1 MKYPPNSPAAFI
13 WIVLVSLQL
22 CWIAWP
28 YRFAEALPL
37 EDEIQSLP
45 LWDGPLPSPQFSGY
59 LNGTDGCNT
68 KVNGPFCYIHY
79 WFCLAEDGTSSYH
92 NHHPVVVWLNGGPG
106 SSSILGL
113 LQELGP
119 LLINATGDGFMENPF
134 SWTRIPANVLVLES
148 PVGVGY
154 SYCSAQEYSD
164 QICQNTDRYT
174 ASTARAAIVDF
185 FREKFPEFRSN
196 PFFITGE
203 SYAGV
208 YVPTLTYELIQY
220 NRQAAQHNETV
231 VNLKGIAVG
240 DPCTDNEAQADSMDA
255 LWYGNKYGLVDDQ
268 IFDVLWNTCEIRIPT
283 ALRTGRVQIRHSSNV
298 QNSYLRNRKKELQQ
312 QIKAYALRQLSSW
325 VNSSKAGDV
334 CDLAWKKF
342 LFSSSNALS
351 QGWDQL
357 YVDDY
362 SLYAFVSN
370 DEDDAMQQY
379 MNRPD
384 VREALH
390 VTQTPN
396 VEEWPYPRSGF
407 DYTKEYNACNDDA
420 INTDALSMIDFYRK
434 IVPVLPAGVWIY
446 NGDTDPCVS
455 YEGTRTA
462 VKRIGY
468 PELDGGGYRQWF
480 YNHTA
485 VSCQLL
491 QEKAI
496 MFGPNLVSQNAGIQM
511 GGEVVQYE
519 SGLSFLTIHG
529 SGHMVPQ
536 FRPQAAFHFVSK
548 FLHYQALSPLLP
560 TNASLLEFT
569 DAEFDAAMEDWT
581 VKAKSSP
588 YVVP

>member
-1 MKYPPNSPAAFI
+1 MNYRSVLPTALI
-13 WIVLVSLQL
+13 WIALVSCHLL
-22 CWIAWP
+22 LLSWRLT
-28 YRFAEALPL
+28 YALPL
-37 EDEIQSLP
+37 DDEIRSLP
-45 LWDGPLPSPQFSGY
+45 LWEGPLPSPQFSGY
-59 LNGTDGCNT
+59 LNGTDGCNIE
-68 KVNGPFCYIHY
+68 VNGPYCYIHY
-79 WFCLAEDGTSSYH
+79 WFCLADDGTSSYD
-92 NHHPVVVWLNGGPG
+92 NPYPVVVWLNGGPG
-106 SSSILGL
+106 SSSVLGL

-134 SWTRIPANVLVLES
+134 SWTRIPANILILES

-154 SYCSAQEYSD
+154 SYCAAQEVAGVV
-164 QICQNTDRYT
+164 CQNTDRYT

-185 FREKFPEFRSN
+185 FREKFPEFISN

-208 YVPTLTYELIQY
+208 YVPTFTYELIQY
-220 NRQAAQHNETV
+220 NRQATQNNQSLI
-231 VNLKGIAVG
+231 NLKGIAVG
-240 DPCTDNEAQADSMDA
+240 DPCTDNDAQAESMDA

-268 IFDVLWNTCEIRIPT
+268 IFDVLWNTCEVRIPT
-283 ALRTGRVQIRHSSNV
+283 TMRTGKLRIRRSSDAPHL
-298 QNSYLRNRKKELQQ
+298 SLRNKKKEVQQ
-312 QIKAYALRQLSSW
+312 QIKTFALRQLSFRINAST
-325 VNSSKAGDV
+325 SDL

-370 DEDDAMQQY
+370 DEDDAMQHY
-379 MNRPD
+379 MNRLD
-384 VREALH
+384 LREALH
-390 VTQTPN
+390 VSQTPH
-396 VEEWPYPRSGF
+396 VKKWPYPRGGF

-420 INTDALSMIDFYRK
+420 LNTDALSMIDFYRK
-434 IVPVLPAGVWIY
+434 IAPVLPAGVWIY

-468 PELDGGGYRQWF
+468 PELDGGGYRPWF

-485 VSCQLL
+485 VPLKIL

-496 MFGPNLVSQNAGIQM
+496 MFGPNLVLQNAGIQM
-511 GGEVVQYE
+511 GGEVVQYDE
-519 SGLSFLTIHG
+519 RLVFLTIHG

-536 FRPQAAFHFVSK
+536 FRPQAAFHFISK
-548 FLHYQALSPLLP
+548 FLHFQALSPLLP
-560 TNASLLEFT
+560 TNKSMAAFT
-569 DAEFDAAMEDWT
+569 DEEFDAAMEDWT
-581 VKAKSSP
+581 VKAKSAP